1 MMNRVQLGPSEEAHS
16 APLSTRCG
24 APALA
29 AGDGAVGCSAEHP
42 QGGAG
47 LFLEP
52 QLVTPQAQS

>member
-1 MMNRVQLGPSEEAHS
+1 MLLGLGWDVSGKVAV
-16 APLSTRCG
+16 
-24 APALA
+24 
-29 AGDGAVGCSAEHP
+29 GDAAVGCSAEHP